1 MSVIKSHLLSLSTCD
16 YVWLCVRVC
25 VCVRL
30 LPIQTAPN
38 SDSRLSSRMTSTSQ
52 SLYSSPNFFGP
63 LWTSIK
69 NPPHLKATA
78 NAVEQKGSL
87 ILLIFGIF
95 HHAGQQTAQA
105 SFTIQI
111 ITNQMYTRNLVQCP
125 NDRSQP
131 WTLVVS
137 SLVMLENYRTT
148 EKS

>member
-1 MSVIKSHLLSLSTCD
+1 MWSKVTHLVYRHVTM
-16 YVWLCVRVC
+16 C
-25 VCVRL
+25 VCVWGCFPSRQL
-30 LPIQTAPN
+30 LTLTLGCLQGWHQLHIHCTPVQIFLDLMYHTAIKNLPISKAP
-38 SDSRLSSRMTSTSQ
+38 
-52 SLYSSPNFFGP
+52 
-63 LWTSIK
+63 
-69 NPPHLKATA
+69 A

-95 HHAGQQTAQA
+95 RHAGQQTAQA
-105 SFTIQI
+105 NFTIQI